1 MIWLEVRAVCYG
13 QEQSWINHAEVWQN
27 VNPDIEYRTY
37 RYYIRDTQ
45 SVDFQGIVDTL
56 HRDAASSNAV
66 ILHVYARNQT
76 GLNLTKEQ

>member
-1 MIWLEVRAVCYG
+1 M
-13 QEQSWINHAEVWQN
+13 
-27 VNPDIEYRTY
+27 NPDIEYRTY

-56 HRDAASSNAV
+56 HRDAASGNAV